1 MQIRTK
7 RFAGVL
13 GGAAALAL
21 IAGCAGGT
29 TPPAATTAP
38 TATDTPAASAPA
50 AEAVT
55 IEYIHRLPD
64 GEGMTKVAELADE
77 WNKANPDIQ
86 VTTTKFD
93 GKAADLVT
101 KIEAD
106 VAAGTAACL
115 AQAGYAEVPSLFTK
129 GLVEDVTAE
138 AEKYKANYSDGAY
151 TLMTVGGKAVGLP
164 QDGGPLVY
172 YYNKAEFDR
181 LGLTVPTNLDEFK
194 ATAKTAAD
202 QGKFIAAFQPD
213 EAQYWLSA
221 QAAAAGGTWYSA
233 ENDQWKVDADGEA
246 SQTVAAFW
254 QEMIDAKTVAVHNRW
269 EDGFKG
275 ALNDQSLIGT
285 IGAAWEAPL
294 LVGDMAD
301 SPNVGQWAVAQLPAY
316 GDTAMTGPDGGS
328 GVVVLKGCEHPAE
341 AMKFNDWF
349 NTQIDGLVSQGLV
362 VAAKGS
368 MTTPEDVKAFYG
380 GQDVFAEL
388 AKANEALNPNFP
400 YIPTFPAIGGN
411 MAEAA
416 DNAGQGS
423 GKVADVFT
431 AAQDASVKSL
441 QDAGLPVA
449 G

>member
-1 MQIRTK
+1 MKIRNP
-7 RFAGVL
+7 RVAGVL
-13 GGAAALAL
+13 GGAVTLAL
-21 IAGCAGGT
+21 IAGCSGAPA
-29 TPPAATTAP
+29 TPSTPAAAPTSAATTA
-38 TATDTPAASAPA
+38 AAPA
-50 AEAVT
+50 GEAVT

-64 GEGMTKVAELADE
+64 GEGMTKVADLAKQ
-77 WNKANPDIQ
+77 WNDANPDIQ

-106 VAAGTAACL
+106 VKAGTASCL

-138 AEKYKANYSDGAY
+138 AEKYKANYSEGAY

-181 LGLTVPTNLDEFK
+181 LGLSVPTNLDEFK
-194 ATAKTAAD
+194 ATAKKAAE

-233 ENDQWKVDADGEA
+233 ENDQWKVDANGAA
-246 SQTVAAFW
+246 SQTVAALW
-254 QEMIDAKTVAVHNRW
+254 QELIDAKAVLVTNRW

-285 IGAAWEAPL
+285 VGAAWEAPL
-294 LVGDMAD
+294 LSGDMAD

-362 VAAKGS
+362 VAAKGA
-368 MTTPEDVKAFYG
+368 MKTPDAIKEFYG

-400 YIPTFPAIGGN
+400 YIPTFPAIGGE
-411 MAEAA
+411 MAKAA